1 MRVAITGSTGLIG
14 SALTRSLL
22 ADGHQVLRLTR
33 GRTASR
39 PADGSESAPWEPGS
53 RLDPAVLGD
62 VDAVVHLAGA
72 GVGDR
77 RWSET
82 YKQEIRLSRLQG
94 TRTVAEACAEA
105 ARPPRVLVSASA
117 TGYYGDTGERVV
129 TESDPAGEDFLASV
143 CVAWE
148 SAAAPAE
155 RAGVRVVHPRTGLVV
170 SADGG
175 AWGKLFP
182 LFRFGLGGRLGSGD
196 QYWPFIS
203 LPDHIAALRYAIDHD
218 DIAGP
223 LNFTAPE
230 PLTNREI
237 TRAMGRI
244 LHRPTLAAVPAFAL
258 KAVLGEFAEGIT
270 GSCRAVPAGLK
281 KAGFTFCQPGIDEAL
296 RAALS
301 RDQPTES
308 ATPQA
313 PSEATP
319 EAALEA
325 TPEVT
330 REAPPGDARTA
341 ASAEPGSIR

>member
-33 GRTASR
+33 GRTVPRA
-39 PADGSESAPWEPGS
+39 ADGSESAPWEPGA
-53 RLDPAVLGD
+53 RLDPAVLDD

-77 RWSET
+77 RWSAT

-105 ARPPRVLVSASA
+105 ARPPRVLLSASA

-129 TESDPAGEDFLASV
+129 TESDPAGDDFLASV
-143 CVAWE
+143 CVGWE

-223 LNFTAPE
+223 LNFTAPK

-258 KAVLGEFAEGIT
+258 KAVLGEFADGIT
-270 GSCRAVPAGLK
+270 GGCRAVPAGLQ
-281 KAGFTFCQPGIDEAL
+281 KAGFTFRQPGIDEAL

-301 RDQPTES
+301 KD
-308 ATPQA
+308 
-313 PSEATP
+313 
-319 EAALEA
+319 
-325 TPEVT
+325 
-330 REAPPGDARTA
+330 
-341 ASAEPGSIR
+341 

>member
-22 ADGHQVLRLTR
+22 ADGHHVLRLTR
-33 GRTASR
+33 GRTAPR
-39 PADGSESAPWEPGS
+39 TADGTRSALWEPGR
-53 RLDPAVLGD
+53 RLDPAVLDG
-62 VDAVVHLAGA
+62 VDAVVHLAGV

-77 RWSET
+77 RWT
-82 YKQEIRLSRLQG
+82 AAYKQEIRLSRLAG

-117 TGYYGDTGERVV
+117 TGYYGDTGDRVV
-129 TESDPAGEDFLASV
+129 TESDPAGSDFLAGV
-143 CVAWE
+143 CVGWE
-148 SAAAPAE
+148 AAAAPAAG
-155 RAGVRVVHPRTGLVV
+155 AGVRVVHPRTGLVV

-196 QYWPFIS
+196 QFWPFIS

-218 DIAGP
+218 DISGP
-223 LNFTAPE
+223 LNLTAPA

-258 KAVLGEFAEGIT
+258 RAVLGEFSEGIT
-270 GSCRAVPAGLK
+270 GSCRAVPDGLL
-281 KAGFTFCQPGIDEAL
+281 KAGFTFRYPGIDDAL
-296 RAALS
+296 RTALQQGQE
-301 RDQPTES
+301 R
-308 ATPQA
+308 
-313 PSEATP
+313 
-319 EAALEA
+319 
-325 TPEVT
+325 
-330 REAPPGDARTA
+330 
-341 ASAEPGSIR
+341 

>member
-22 ADGHQVLRLTR
+22 ADGHGVLRLTR
-33 GRTASR
+33 GRTVA
-39 PADGSESAPWEPGS
+39 PAADGSESAAWEPGA
-53 RLDPAVLGD
+53 RLDPAVLDG

-77 RWSET
+77 RWT
-82 YKQEIRLSRLQG
+82 AAYKDEIRLSRLLG

-117 TGYYGDTGERVV
+117 TGYYGDTGDRVV
-129 TESDPAGEDFLASV
+129 TESDPAGHDFLASV
-143 CVAWE
+143 CVGWE

-175 AWGKLFP
+175 AWGRLFP
-182 LFRFGLGGRLGSGD
+182 LFRYGLGGRLGSGD
-196 QYWPFIS
+196 QFWPFIS
-203 LPDHIAALRYAIDHD
+203 LPDHIAALRHVLDRED
-218 DIAGP
+218 VAGP

-237 TRAMGRI
+237 TRATGRI

-258 KAVLGEFAEGIT
+258 RTVLGEFAEGIT
-270 GSCRAVPAGLK
+270 GSCRAVPDGLLK
-281 KAGFTFCQPGIDEAL
+281 SGFAFREPAIDDALSSALGKAG
-296 RAALS
+296 
-301 RDQPTES
+301 
-308 ATPQA
+308 
-313 PSEATP
+313 
-319 EAALEA
+319 
-325 TPEVT
+325 
-330 REAPPGDARTA
+330 
-341 ASAEPGSIR
+341 

>member
-22 ADGHQVLRLTR
+22 ADGHRVLRLTR
-33 GRTASR
+33 GRTVPQ

-53 RLDPAVLGD
+53 RLDPAVLDD

-94 TRTVAEACAEA
+94 TRTVAEACAQA

-117 TGYYGDTGERVV
+117 TGYYGDTGDRVV
-129 TESDPAGEDFLASV
+129 TESDPAGGDFLASV
-143 CVAWE
+143 CVDWE

-155 RAGVRVVHPRTGLVV
+155 HAGIRVVHPRTGLVV

-196 QYWPFIS
+196 QFWPFIS

-244 LHRPTLAAVPAFAL
+244 LHRPTVAGVPAFAL
-258 KAVLGEFAEGIT
+258 KIVLGEFADGIT
-270 GSCRAVPAGLK
+270 GSCRAVPAGLR
-281 KAGFTFCQPGIDEAL
+281 KAGFAFRQPGIEDAL
-296 RAALS
+296 QAALS
-301 RDQPTES
+301 
-308 ATPQA
+308 
-313 PSEATP
+313 
-319 EAALEA
+319 
-325 TPEVT
+325 
-330 REAPPGDARTA
+330 
-341 ASAEPGSIR
+341 